1 MKMSFVICIVW
12 PYYSKIKKWNVVLH
26 CTESDVRADLIIMK
40 GCQSSLFCLAKALK
54 DLDWQTDWV
63 LNKLT
68 DLTHCKRKALELV
81 MSEVLIV
88 NTCFVK
94 VEKLREGPKIWKNLL
109 LVLTK
114 QLFLLSS
121 VKTSR
126 RFFQLWAAFSE
137 KLDFKCG
144 ILVKCG
150 IFG

>member
-81 MSEVLIV
+81 ISEVLIG
-88 NTCFVK
+88 NKCFVK
-94 VEKLREGPKIWKNLL
+94 CEISGQMWN
-109 LVLTK
+109 
-114 QLFLLSS
+114 FLLD
-121 VKTSR
+121 VQ
-126 RFFQLWAAFSE
+126 F
-137 KLDFKCG
+137 
-144 ILVKCG
+144 LVKCAIITYTYVDYLVKWG
-150 IFG
+150 NLG

>member
-1 MKMSFVICIVW
+1 M
-12 PYYSKIKKWNVVLH
+12 VLH

-81 MSEVLIV
+81 ISEVLIV

-121 VKTSR
+121 VKTSG
-126 RFFQLWAAFSE
+126 RFLQFFVAFSE
-137 KLDFKCG
+137 KLDFTANLSLLPG
-144 ILVKCG
+144 RAGFWRPRWASLS
-150 IFG
+150 